1 MKQFVTSHEA
11 ASSWNLEPATPSR
24 QEAQAVSKN
33 PVILALRCI
42 DQSQPETEHHATDKF
57 RIANEIL
64 QHIGWL
70 KAEGATGS
78 DGAVVRAFRQQGS
91 KERVKQ
97 TRVELET
104 YLMQSRDCEERRA
117 HDGSRPAT
125 RQPHD
130 ASLRNPIL
138 AVLDQS
144 PR

>member
-1 MKQFVTSHEA
+1 MKQFITSREA
-11 ASSWNLEPATPSR
+11 ASSWNLEPAAPSQ
-24 QEAQAVSKN
+24 QEAQTVSKN

-42 DQSQPETEHHATDKF
+42 DQSLPDTDKF

-70 KAEGATGS
+70 KAEGAT

-104 YLMQSRDCEERRA
+104 YLKQSSQVRRTAENSALARVASA
-117 HDGSRPAT
+117 HSEVKRLPYSTSWPA
-125 RQPHD
+125 
-130 ASLRNPIL
+130 
-138 AVLDQS
+138 
-144 PR
+144 